1 MIKLSCNDENITT
14 AADEIKKGKV
24 VVYPTDTVYGIG
36 CDPYND
42 SAVDRIFKIKGR
54 TEGKPLPILCSSV
67 KHASRIAKLN
77 EHAMKLATQFWPG
90 TLTLIAESSDYRI
103 SSKVTAGTNTIGVRV
118 PNHQCAL
125 QLIDKCG
132 GILVG
137 TSANK
142 SGYKSAKSAKE
153 VLETIQGFDILL
165 DAGNTPVAIES
176 TVIDV
181 SSTNIAFIREGSIK
195 RERIA
200 KVLEH
205 V

>member
-1 MIKLSCNDENITT
+1 MIKLSCNDENIIT

-54 TEGKPLPILCSSV
+54 MEGKPLPILCSSI
-67 KHASRIAKLN
+67 KHASRIAKLS
-77 EHAMKLATQFWPG
+77 EHAVKLATQFWPG
-90 TLTLIAESSDYRI
+90 TLTLIAELIDYKI
-103 SSKVTAGTNTIGVRV
+103 SGKVIAGTNTIGVRV

-142 SGYKSAKSAKE
+142 SGYNSARSATE
-153 VLETIQGFDILL
+153 VLETLQGFDILL
-165 DAGNTPVAIES
+165 DGGSTPVGVES

-181 SSTNIAFIREGSIK
+181 SSANIAFIREGSIR

>member
-1 MIKLSCNDENITT
+1 VIKLSCDDENITR
-14 AADEIKKGKV
+14 AAEEIKKGKV

-54 TEGKPLPILCSSV
+54 MEGKPLPILCSTI
-67 KHASRIAKLN
+67 KHVTRISKLS
-77 EHAMKLATQFWPG
+77 EHAMILAAQFWPG
-90 TLTLIAESSDYRI
+90 TLTLIAELIDHKI
-103 SSKVTAGTNTIGVRV
+103 SEKVTAGTNTVGVRI

-125 QLIDKCG
+125 QLIDRCG

-142 SGYKSAKSAKE
+142 SGHNSARSATE
-153 VLETIQGFDILL
+153 VLETLQGFDILL
-165 DAGNTPVAIES
+165 DGGRTPVGVES

-181 SSTNIAFIREGSIK
+181 SSANIAFIREGSIR

>member
-1 MIKLSCNDENITT
+1 MIKLSCNDENITI
-14 AADEIKKGKV
+14 AADQIKKGKV

-42 SAVDRIFKIKGR
+42 SAVDMIFKIKGR
-54 TEGKPLPILCSSV
+54 MEGKPLPILCSSI
-67 KHASRIAKLN
+67 KHAQRIAKLS
-77 EHAMKLATQFWPG
+77 EHAVKLAKQFWPG
-90 TLTLIAESSDYRI
+90 TLTLIAELIDHKI
-103 SSKVTAGTNTIGVRV
+103 SESVTAGTNTIGVRV

-142 SGYKSAKSAKE
+142 SGYNSAKSATE
-153 VLETIQGFDILL
+153 VLETLQGFDILL
-165 DAGNTPVAIES
+165 DGGSTPVGVES

-181 SSTNIAFIREGSIK
+181 SSANIAFIREGSIR

>member
-1 MIKLSCNDENITT
+1 VIKLSCNDENIAI
-14 AADEIKKGKV
+14 AADGIKKGKV
-24 VVYPTDTVYGIG
+24 IVYPTDTVYGIG

-42 SAVDRIFKIKGR
+42 SAVDMIFKIKGR
-54 TEGKPLPILCSSV
+54 MEGKPLPILCSSI
-67 KHASRIAKLN
+67 KHASRIARLN
-77 EHAMKLATQFWPG
+77 EHAMKLAQHFWPG
-90 TLTLIAESSDYRI
+90 TLTLIAELIDRRI
-103 SSKVTAGTNTIGVRV
+103 SEKVTAGTNTIGVRV

-142 SGYKSAKSAKE
+142 SGYNSATSAEE
-153 VLETIQGFDILL
+153 VLESLHGFDILL
-165 DAGNTPVAIES
+165 DGGKMSVGIES

-181 SSTNIAFIREGSIK
+181 SSKDIAFIREGSIR

>member
-1 MIKLSCNDENITT
+1 
-14 AADEIKKGKV
+14 
-24 VVYPTDTVYGIG
+24 VYGIG

-42 SAVDRIFKIKGR
+42 SAVDMIFKIKGR
-54 TEGKPLPILCSSV
+54 IEGKPLPILCSSI
-67 KHASRIAKLN
+67 KHAGRIARLN
-77 EHAMKLATQFWPG
+77 EHAMKLAQQFWPG
-90 TLTLIAESSDYRI
+90 TLTLIAELIDRRI
-103 SSKVTAGTNTIGVRV
+103 SEKVTAGTNTIGVRV
-118 PNHQCAL
+118 PNHQHAL

-142 SGYKSAKSAKE
+142 SGYNSTTSAEE
-153 VLETIQGFDILL
+153 VLESLHGFDILL
-165 DAGNTPVAIES
+165 DGGKTSVGIES

-181 SSTNIAFIREGSIK
+181 SSKDIAFIREGSIR

>member
-1 MIKLSCNDENITT
+1 MIKLLCNDENITA
-14 AADEIKKGKV
+14 AADEIKKGKI

-42 SAVDRIFKIKGR
+42 SAVDRIYKIKGR
-54 TEGKPLPILCSSV
+54 TGGKPLPILCSSV
-67 KHASRIAKLN
+67 KHASRIARLN
-77 EHAMKLATQFWPG
+77 EHAMKLAAQFWPG
-90 TLTLIAESSDYRI
+90 TLTLVAELIDHRI
-103 SSKVTAGTNTIGVRV
+103 SEKIMAGTNTIGVRV
-118 PNHQCAL
+118 PNHQYAL

-142 SGYKSAKSAKE
+142 SGYNSAKSAEE
-153 VLETIQGFDILL
+153 VLKTLQGFDILL
-165 DAGNTPVAIES
+165 DGGNTPVGIES

-181 SSTNIAFIREGSIK
+181 SSANIAFIREGSIR
-195 RERIA
+195 REGVA
-200 KVLEH
+200 KVLGH

>member
-1 MIKLSCNDENITT
+1 VIKLLCNDENTT
-14 AADEIKKGKV
+14 AAANEIKKGKI

-54 TEGKPLPILCSSV
+54 AEGKPLPILCSSV
-67 KHASRIAKLN
+67 KHASRIARLN
-77 EHAMKLATQFWPG
+77 EHAMKLAAQFWPG
-90 TLTLIAESSDYRI
+90 NLTLIAELVDHKISERI
-103 SSKVTAGTNTIGVRV
+103 TAGTNTIGVRV
-118 PNHQCAL
+118 PNHQYAL

-142 SGYKSAKSAKE
+142 SGYNSIKNAEE
-153 VLETIQGFDILL
+153 VLKTLQGFDILL
-165 DAGNTPVAIES
+165 DGGSTPVGIES
-176 TVIDV
+176 TIIDA
-181 SSTNIAFIREGSIK
+181 SSANIAFIREGSIK
-195 RERIA
+195 RERVA
-200 KVLEH
+200 KVLGH

>member
-1 MIKLSCNDENITT
+1 MIKLLCNDENTT
-14 AADEIKKGKV
+14 AAANEIKKGKI

-67 KHASRIAKLN
+67 KHASRIARLN
-77 EHAMKLATQFWPG
+77 EHAMKLAVQFWPG
-90 TLTLIAESSDYRI
+90 TLTLVAELIDHKI
-103 SSKVTAGTNTIGVRV
+103 SEKIMAGTNTIGVRV
-118 PNHQCAL
+118 PNHQYAL

-142 SGYKSAKSAKE
+142 SGYNSAKSAEE
-153 VLETIQGFDILL
+153 VLKTLQGFDILL
-165 DAGNTPVAIES
+165 DGGSTPVGIES

-181 SSTNIAFIREGSIK
+181 SSANIAFIREGSIR
-195 RERIA
+195 RERVA
-200 KVLEH
+200 KVLGN

>member
-1 MIKLSCNDENITT
+1 MIKLLCNDENIT
-14 AADEIKKGKV
+14 AAANEIKKGKL

-54 TEGKPLPILCSSV
+54 TGGKPLPILCSSV
-67 KHASRIAKLN
+67 KDASRIARLN
-77 EHAMKLATQFWPG
+77 EHAMKLAAQFWPG
-90 TLTLIAESSDYRI
+90 TLTLVAELIDHRI
-103 SSKVTAGTNTIGVRV
+103 SEKIMAGTNTIGVRV
-118 PNHQCAL
+118 PNHQYAL

-142 SGYKSAKSAKE
+142 SGYNSAKSAEE
-153 VLETIQGFDILL
+153 VLKTLQGFDILL
-165 DAGNTPVAIES
+165 DGGNTPVGIES

-181 SSTNIAFIREGSIK
+181 SSANIAFIREGSIR
-195 RERIA
+195 REGVA
-200 KVLEH
+200 KVLGH

>member
-1 MIKLSCNDENITT
+1 MIKLLCNDENIT
-14 AADEIKKGKV
+14 AAANEIKKGKI

-67 KHASRIAKLN
+67 KHASRIARLN
-77 EHAMKLATQFWPG
+77 EHAMKLAAQFWPG
-90 TLTLIAESSDYRI
+90 TLTLVSELIDHRI
-103 SSKVTAGTNTIGVRV
+103 SEKIMAGTNTIGVRV
-118 PNHQCAL
+118 PNHQYAL

-142 SGYKSAKSAKE
+142 SGYNSAKSAEE
-153 VLETIQGFDILL
+153 VLKTLQGFDILL
-165 DAGNTPVAIES
+165 DGGNTPVGIES

-181 SSTNIAFIREGSIK
+181 SSANIAFIREGSIR
-195 RERIA
+195 REGVA
-200 KVLEH
+200 KVLGH

>member
-14 AADEIKKGKV
+14 AADEIRKGKV

-42 SAVDRIFKIKGR
+42 SAVDKIFKIKGR
-54 TEGKPLPILCSSV
+54 TEGKPLPILCSSIR
-67 KHASRIAKLN
+67 HASRIAKLN
-77 EHAMKLATQFWPG
+77 ERAVKLATQFWPG
-90 TLTLIAESSDYRI
+90 TLTLIAELIDPRI
-103 SSKVTAGTNTIGVRV
+103 SEKIPAGTNTIGVRV

-142 SGYKSAKSAKE
+142 SGYNSAKSATE
-153 VLETIQGFDILL
+153 VLETLHGFDVLF
-165 DAGNTPVAIES
+165 DGGNTPVGVES

-181 SSTNIAFIREGSIK
+181 SSAKIAFIREGSIR

-200 KVLEH
+200 KVLEY

>member
-1 MIKLSCNDENITT
+1 VIKLSCNDENITI
-14 AADEIKKGKV
+14 AADQIKKGKV

-42 SAVDRIFKIKGR
+42 SAVDMIFKIKGR
-54 TEGKPLPILCSSV
+54 MEGKPLPILCSSI
-67 KHASRIAKLN
+67 KHAQRIAKLS
-77 EHAMKLATQFWPG
+77 EHAVKLAKQFWPG
-90 TLTLIAESSDYRI
+90 TLTLIAELIDHKI
-103 SSKVTAGTNTIGVRV
+103 SESVTAGTNTIGVRV

-142 SGYKSAKSAKE
+142 SGYNSAKSATE
-153 VLETIQGFDILL
+153 VLETLQGFDILL
-165 DAGNTPVAIES
+165 DGGSTPVGVES

-181 SSTNIAFIREGSIK
+181 SSANIAFIREGSIR